1 MDSSVKGSGKT
12 IKVGDPVYIL
22 GNVSSAEEA
31 AAWTVCV
38 EYAGFNTSNPN
49 GSIANFIKHSLK
61 IIIY

>member
-31 AAWTVCV
+31 AA
-38 EYAGFNTSNPN
+38 
-49 GSIANFIKHSLK
+49 
-61 IIIY
+61 